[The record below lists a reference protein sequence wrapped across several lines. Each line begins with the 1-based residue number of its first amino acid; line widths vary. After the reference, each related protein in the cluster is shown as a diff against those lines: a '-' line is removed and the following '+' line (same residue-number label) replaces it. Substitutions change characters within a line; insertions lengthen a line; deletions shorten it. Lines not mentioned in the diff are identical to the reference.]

1 MQQTTMSPSICLAIL
16 LLALVSPSLASA
28 SINDNNGVTVAAP
41 RVPVAFQFLQGHNDA
56 RREVGVA
63 PLEWNW
69 TLGQDAKRYAAQL
82 AARCKLEPPKYIP
95 PIYARNRYWGS
106 GKQDGAAATGS
117 WVYER
122 RWYDHGANA
131 CAPGKEC
138 GSYKLVVRNTTRE
151 LGCACRTCRGS
162 NDTVAVCSY
171 SPGGNYDDPP
181 Y

>member
-1 MQQTTMSPSICLAIL
+1 MSPSICLAIL

-69 TLGQDAKRYAAQL
+69 MLGQDAKRYAAQL
-82 AARCKLEPPKYIP
+82 AARCKLEPP
-95 PIYARNRYWGS
+95 N
-106 GKQDGAAATGS
+106 GKQEGAAATGS